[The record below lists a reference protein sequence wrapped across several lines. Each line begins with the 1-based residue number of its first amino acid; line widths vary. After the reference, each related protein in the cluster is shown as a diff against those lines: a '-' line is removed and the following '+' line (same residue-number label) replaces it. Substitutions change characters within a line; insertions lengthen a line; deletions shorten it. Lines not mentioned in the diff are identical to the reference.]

1 MHFLFMT
8 TRELARLAG
17 VSSATVSLALRN
29 HPRISAAT
37 KARVARLVKKH
48 NYTVD
53 GRVSELM
60 RSIRQHA
67 GGEPTSALGL
77 ISLYSEARP
86 WATRSRPGHLATL
99 HRSMVRRAGELGY
112 RVEEFWVRN
121 PEMPPAR
128 LATILE
134 TRGIR
139 GLLSLG
145 AEALEDEMPKE
156 LQQFVIVTQGASIRT
171 KLHRVGSH
179 FSHNATLLLEQLKA
193 RGYRRPGA
201 VLQRFQDGR
210 NAHVVAAMYLYFSKY
225 VFGGLE
231 IPILYAENSVDLAV
245 LAAWHRT
252 HRPDVLIYAD
262 HGKHYAS
269 LQAFFRAQKISI
281 PRDLGLAVLDAAV
294 HPPGISGVRQG
305 VEQMGFSAVDMLV
318 SRLQQGESGLP
329 RVAKIEKVE
338 GDWVESGTLRPVIV
352 PPVLVP
358 V

>member
-1 MHFLFMT
+1 MT

-37 KARVARLVKKH
+37 KARIGRLVRKH
-48 NYTVD
+48 NYVVD
-53 GRVSELM
+53 GRVTELM
-60 RSIRQHA
+60 RAVRQHSV
-67 GGEPTSALGL
+67 GELKGCLGL
-77 ISLYSEARP
+77 ISLYPEERP
-86 WATRSRPGHLATL
+86 WANRERPGHLARL
-99 HRSMVRRAGELGY
+99 QKSMVKRAGELGY
-112 RVEEFWVRN
+112 RVENFWVCN
-121 PEMPPAR
+121 PEMSHAR
-128 LATILE
+128 LAAIIE
-134 TRGIR
+134 ARGIR

-145 AEALEDEMPKE
+145 APELETVMPPE
-156 LQQFVIVTQGASIRT
+156 LQRYVIVTQGASIPN

-201 VLQRFQDGR
+201 VLQHYQDGR

-225 VFGGLE
+225 VFDGLD
-231 IPILYAENSVDLAV
+231 IPILYAGATVEQ
-245 LAAWHRT
+245 AALGAWFGA
-252 HRPDVLIYAD
+252 HRPDVILYAD
-262 HGKHYAS
+262 HDKHYPS
-269 LQAFFRAQKISI
+269 LQEFFKRKRIVI

-294 HPPGISGVRQG
+294 HPEGISGVRQG

>member
-1 MHFLFMT
+1 MT

-37 KARVARLVKKH
+37 KARIARLVRKH
-48 NYTVD
+48 NYVVD
-53 GRVSELM
+53 GRVTELM
-60 RSIRQHA
+60 RSIRRHA
-67 GGEPTSALGL
+67 GDGPTSSLGL
-77 ISLYSEARP
+77 ISLYPEERP
-86 WATRSRPGHLATL
+86 WANRERPGHLARL
-99 HRSMVRRAGELGY
+99 HRSMVKRAGEMGY

-121 PEMPPAR
+121 PAMNPAR
-128 LATILE
+128 LAMIIE

-145 AEALEDEMPKE
+145 APELEDEIPEE
-156 LQQFVIVTQGASIRT
+156 LQRFVIVTQGASIRT

-201 VLQRFQDGR
+201 VLQSFQDGR

-225 VFGGLE
+225 AFGGIE
-231 IPILYAENSVDLAV
+231 IPILYAEDSVDQGALR
-245 LAAWHRT
+245 AWYRAHL
-252 HRPDVLIYAD
+252 PDVIIYAD

-269 LQAFFRAQKISI
+269 LQAFFDRERISI
-281 PRDLGLAVLDAAV
+281 PDDLGLAVLDAAV
-294 HPPGISGVRQG
+294 HPPGISGVRQA
-305 VEQMGFSAVDMLV
+305 VEQMGISAVDMLV
-318 SRLQQGESGLP
+318 SRLQQGDSGLP

-338 GDWVESGTLRPVIV
+338 GDWVEDGTLRAVID

>member
-1 MHFLFMT
+1 MT
-8 TRELARLAG
+8 TRELAKLAG

-37 KARVARLVKKH
+37 KARVSRLVRKH
-48 NYTVD
+48 NYVVD
-53 GRVSELM
+53 GRVTELM
-60 RSIRQHA
+60 RSIRRHA

-77 ISLYSEARP
+77 ISLYPEARP
-86 WATRSRPGHLATL
+86 WANHSRPGSRPGHLARL
-99 HRSMVRRAGELGY
+99 RRSMVRRAGKLGY

-121 PEMPPAR
+121 PSMSPAR
-128 LATILE
+128 LATIIE
-134 TRGIR
+134 TRAIR

-145 AEALEDEMPKE
+145 AEALEDEMPEE
-156 LQQFVIVTQGASIRT
+156 LQKFVIVTQGASIRT

-179 FSHNATLLLEQLKA
+179 FAHNATLLLEQLKA

-201 VLQRFQDGR
+201 VLQRYQDGR

-225 VFGGLE
+225 VFGDLE
-231 IPILYAENSVDLAV
+231 IPILYAEDSVDLVV
-245 LAAWHRT
+245 LAAWYRT

-281 PRDLGLAVLDAAV
+281 PRDLGLAVLDAVV

-305 VEQMGFSAVDMLV
+305 VEQMGISAVDMLV

-329 RVAKIEKVE
+329 RVVKIEKVE
-338 GDWVESGTLRPVIV
+338 GDWVESGTLRPVIDL
-352 PPVLVP
+352 PVLVP

>member
-1 MHFLFMT
+1 
-8 TRELARLAG
+8 
-17 VSSATVSLALRN
+17 
-29 HPRISAAT
+29 
-37 KARVARLVKKH
+37 
-48 NYTVD
+48 
-53 GRVSELM
+53 
-60 RSIRQHA
+60 
-67 GGEPTSALGL
+67 L
-77 ISLYSEARP
+77 ISLYPEARP

-112 RVEEFWVRN
+112 RVEEFWVRD
-121 PEMPPAR
+121 PAMSPAR
-128 LATILE
+128 LATIIQ

-145 AEALEDEMPKE
+145 APELEDEIPEEMRR
-156 LQQFVIVTQGASIRT
+156 FVIVTQGASIRT
-171 KLHRVGSH
+171 KMHRVSSH
-179 FSHNATLLLEQLKA
+179 FSHNATVLLEQLKA

-201 VLQRFQDGR
+201 VLQSFQDGR

-225 VFGGLE
+225 VFGGIE
-231 IPILYAENSVDLAV
+231 IPIFYAEDSVDQGALKT
-245 LAAWHRT
+245 WYRT

-262 HGKHYAS
+262 HRNHYAS
-269 LQAFFRAQKISI
+269 LQAFFKRERISI

-294 HPPGISGVRQG
+294 HPPGISGVRQA
-305 VEQMGFSAVDMLV
+305 VEQMGISGVDILV

-338 GDWVESGTLRPVIV
+338 GDWVESGTLRAVID